1 MRIVDEIFLLDGAG
15 IDANVYCINGEV
27 LVDTGSGLFVKET
40 LEQMEKY
47 GIDKDKIEKI
57 VLTHEH
63 FDHTGAA
70 KRMKEE
76 TGAKILAFKDAEMDS
91 EANLSSLYE
100 EEINPGDEDFEAPDV
115 DEYLEEGDV
124 ISTSDHEFE
133 VIHTPGHSPGHI
145 SLWNQKEKILI
156 AGDVLFIDGFGR
168 TDIPGG
174 DQGAMEKSLKR
185 IKELGDIE
193 VLLPGHGTPGSEE
206 NIYGKDAIDKILAEI

>member
-27 LVDTGSGLFVKET
+27 LVDAGSGLFLEET
-40 LEQMEKY
+40 LEQMDKY
-47 GIDKDKIEKI
+47 DIDKNEIEKI

-70 KRMKEE
+70 KKLKEE
-76 TGAKILAFKDAEMDS
+76 TGAKIIAYKGAKMDAE
-91 EANLSSLYE
+91 ENLSELYE
-100 EEINPGDEDFEAPDV
+100 EEINPGDEKFEPPEV

-124 ISTSDHEFE
+124 IKTEEHEFE
-133 VIHTPGHSPGHI
+133 ILHTPGHSPGHI
-145 SLWNQKEKILI
+145 SLWSDEGKILI
-156 AGDVLFIDGFGR
+156 AGDLIFIDGFGR

-174 DQGAMEKSLKR
+174 NEEDMEESLQR
-185 IKELGDIE
+185 IKDMDIE

-206 NIYGKDAIDKILAEI
+206 NIYGKDAIDKIMAEI